1 MPPCSEQ
8 ISRVGFGAQI
18 ERHVIERHVTQLEG
32 QAHLPLF
39 AHVGLVIQLQGQR
52 CRQLVA
58 LPLGQQQAAPAV
70 DRQLLCLGQLT
81 GQLLVVAADK
91 PRSQALAE
99 PLVAIGVDRLFQNIG
114 EAADRLRQQRLLLLL
129 AIEGAG
135 AGIEPET
142 PHILGPSDEMTRLF
156 HRVKVAGEGAQV

>member
-1 MPPCSEQ
+1 M
-8 ISRVGFGAQI
+8 
-18 ERHVIERHVTQLEG
+18 
-32 QAHLPLF
+32 
-39 AHVGLVIQLQGQR
+39 
-52 CRQLVA
+52 
-58 LPLGQQQAAPAV
+58 
-70 DRQLLCLGQLT
+70 
-81 GQLLVVAADK
+81 
-91 PRSQALAE
+91 
-99 PLVAIGVDRLFQNIG
+99 AIGVDRFFQNIG